1 MKEKTFYIF
10 IISFVLGV
18 AFHSFFDF
26 GFAFS
31 FFLFGLSFVLLLFY
45 TLGRRT
51 RTVLF
56 VSLGIL
62 AYSLGLLRFDIAN
75 LNQGDPFLD
84 TRIGMGTTYEGVIV
98 DEPDER
104 ENSTRLTVRLEKAD
118 EEKVSGKTLVI
129 TERFPTF
136 SYGDR
141 VTLSGN
147 LEKPENFVNEQGR
160 VFDYISYLGKDD
172 IYYQILF
179 PEIER
184 VGEGEGNT
192 VKRMLFAT
200 KRAFLDSVERLIP
213 DPEVSL
219 LGGLVVGAKQ
229 SLGEKLRDDFRKTG
243 IIHIV
248 VLSGYN
254 VTIIAEAIMRMLSF
268 LPRLASLSVGGIAIL
283 LFALMTGA
291 SATIVRASIM
301 AVLVLVAR
309 ATRRTVLMTRMLFLA
324 GFFMVLHN
332 PKIVIF
338 DPSFQLSFL
347 ATIGLIHLSPQIE
360 KYFRLVPTK
369 WQLREFATATVAT
382 QIFVLP
388 LLLYM
393 MGELSLVAVP
403 VNILVLAFIPLTMLF
418 GFLAGVVGWASHLF
432 ALPFAYIAHGLLSYE
447 LFVVDL
453 FARLPFAS
461 VSIEHF
467 PALAMLAFYALYGFI
482 LFKISKKNL

>member
-1 MKEKTFYIF
+1 MREKAFYVF
-10 IISFVLGV
+10 IASFVLGV

-31 FFLFGLSFVLLLFY
+31 LFLFGLSVTLFILYLIKGRKQSILIVL
-45 TLGRRT
+45 
-51 RTVLF
+51 
-56 VSLGIL
+56 VSIL
-62 AYSLGLLRFDIAN
+62 ALSLGLLRFDIAT
-75 LNQGDPFLD
+75 LNKGDPFLD
-84 TRIGMGTTYEGVIV
+84 TLIGVEITYEGVV
-98 DEPDER
+98 ADEPDER
-104 ENSTRLTVRLEKAD
+104 ENSTRLIVELEKAG
-118 EEKVSGKTLVI
+118 EERVRGKALVI
-129 TERFPTF
+129 TERFPIF

-141 VTLSGN
+141 LELKGN
-147 LEKPENFVNEQGR
+147 LEKPENFVNEQGN
-160 VFDYISYLGKDD
+160 VFNYISYLGKDA
-172 IYYQILF
+172 IYYLLTF
-179 PEIER
+179 PEVER
-184 VGEGEGNT
+184 VGIGAGNS
-192 VKRMLFAT
+192 VKRTLFAT
-200 KRAFLDSVERLIP
+200 KEKYLDSVERLIP

-229 SLGEKLRDDFRKTG
+229 SLGSELQDKFRKTG

-254 VTIIAEAIMRMLSF
+254 VTIIAEAIMRVLAF
-268 LPRLASLSVGGIAIL
+268 LPKVASLSIGGITIL

-301 AVLVLVAR
+301 AVLVLLAR
-309 ATRRTVLMTRMLFLA
+309 ATGRTVLITRILFIA

-347 ATIGLIHLSPQIE
+347 ATIGLIHLAPFIE

-369 WQLREFATATVAT
+369 WKLREFATATIAT

-393 MGELSLVAVP
+393 MGELSIVALP
-403 VNILVLAFIPLTMLF
+403 VNILILAFIPLTMLF
-418 GFLAGVVGWASHLF
+418 GFLAGVIGWLSTTI

-447 LFVVDL
+447 LFVVDI
-453 FARLPFAS
+453 FSRLPFAS
-461 VSIEHF
+461 ISIEHF
-467 PALAMLAFYALYGFI
+467 PIWLMILFYVFYGFI
-482 LFKISKKNL
+482 LFKISRKNA